1 MLLVGLTGGIGSGK
15 STVARMLGDHGARV
29 LDADA
34 IAKAVVEPGRPTLGD
49 LVERFGA
56 GVLGPDGAL
65 DRAALASVAFADDE
79 SRRALERI
87 THPAIAQ
94 EMRDRIDVQPADAV
108 VVFEVQLLV
117 ETWEHRIRD
126 YDAVVVVEAPEALRL
141 ERAVA
146 RGMSREDAERR
157 LAAQATDAQRREVAT
172 YVITNAG
179 DLDELARAVDALWSD
194 LVTLRDRKAP
204 E

>member
-1 MLLVGLTGGIGSGK
+1 
-15 STVARMLGDHGARV
+15 MLGDHGARV